1 MKRLI
6 NHIVVIFSICSETRH
21 RHVIWKLSTS
31 QNRRQ
36 MFAMMLPSFNEL
48 TCQIHQNTENSCI
61 HTRFPVYNHNTRE
74 ASLHVSNFVK
84 KYLFLEMMIFYID
97 FIKNHLKGRLFALFY
112 FSLSLRQLWV
122 SPRQL

>member
-1 MKRLI
+1 
-6 NHIVVIFSICSETRH
+6 
-21 RHVIWKLSTS
+21 
-31 QNRRQ
+31 

-61 HTRFPVYNHNTRE
+61 HSRFPVHNHNRRE

-97 FIKNHLKGRLFALFY
+97 FIKNHFY
-112 FSLSLRQLWV
+112 TITDERISLRLCDN
-122 SPRQL
+122 LDKIT

>member
-21 RHVIWKLSTS
+21 RHVIRKISTS

-36 MFAMMLPSFNEL
+36 MFPMMLPSFNEL

-84 KYLFLEMMIFYID
+84 KISIFGNDDFL
-97 FIKNHLKGRLFALFY
+97 RC
-112 FSLSLRQLWV
+112 SLRLCDN
-122 SPRQL
+122 LDKIT

>member
-1 MKRLI
+1 
-6 NHIVVIFSICSETRH
+6 
-21 RHVIWKLSTS
+21 
-31 QNRRQ
+31 

-84 KYLFLEMMIFYID
+84 KMSIFGNDDFYID
-97 FIKNHLKGRLFALFY
+97 SSKNHSHGITTQRI
-112 FSLSLRQLWV
+112 SLRICDNLDKIT
-122 SPRQL
+122 

>member
-1 MKRLI
+1 
-6 NHIVVIFSICSETRH
+6 
-21 RHVIWKLSTS
+21 
-31 QNRRQ
+31 

-84 KYLFLEMMIFYID
+84 KMSICGNDDFYID
-97 FIKNHLKGRLFALFY
+97 SNKNHSHGIAVRTI
-112 FSLSLRQLWV
+112 S
-122 SPRQL
+122 

>member
-1 MKRLI
+1 
-6 NHIVVIFSICSETRH
+6 
-21 RHVIWKLSTS
+21 
-31 QNRRQ
+31 

-84 KYLFLEMMIFYID
+84 KYLFLEMTIFYID
-97 FIKNHLKGRLFALFY
+97 SNKNHSHGITNDRIILEYVIIWIK
-112 FSLSLRQLWV
+112 
-122 SPRQL
+122 

>member
-1 MKRLI
+1 
-6 NHIVVIFSICSETRH
+6 
-21 RHVIWKLSTS
+21 
-31 QNRRQ
+31 

-84 KYLFLEMMIFYID
+84 KYLFLEMTIFYID
-97 FIKNHLKGRLFALFY
+97 SNKKSFHVNDFLDYVILWIK
-112 FSLSLRQLWV
+112 
-122 SPRQL
+122 